1 MNVLLILGILL
12 TVLIATIA
20 TWYYYGDNF
29 QYFSTVDPVVKTQLK
44 KIISYNNNVTGLAK
58 IKAVPTQDIKNY
70 NVERELYELYY
81 TGIPD
86 TYDNDGNIIQ
96 GVKPNP
102 VKAIEFLTIIINS
115 LEGTEQDT
123 LDLARLYHYGMHDLE
138 ADIDKAESL
147 YNSMLKNYIT
157 DDARQKVGAA
167 LTDIRKIRTY
177 RWLNLPSDHDPT
189 RRVEQHAEPETILN
203 NQPYILRPAARI
215 NETMHNQPYVVR
227 PVRQVDDK
235 RDNKKYNDPQNVHD
249 SQVLGTIRHSLNNLK
264 KTTKMSK
271 NPIQSYNEI
280 KTYIGQL
287 KNSDKK
293 RDALISLEK
302 VIHNATPLSSLDTT
316 EGEALNLVWN
326 RINDFDT
333 ETSDNLKETL
343 FDELASMQEHG
354 TTVCSTGRFT
364 RIVDTLNGVDEAVS
378 IKPTYAVNEE
388 MLGRAAKIRGDM
400 LAEVDEVERGLLERG
415 TSSKQDEFDNKLKD
429 VIIKTL
435 HDEYVKTSIL
445 SNEKFRIETDKWIN
459 EI

>member
-1 MNVLLILGILL
+1 MNVFLILGILL
-12 TVLIATIA
+12 VVLVTTIA
-20 TWYYYGDNF
+20 LVYYYGDNF

-44 KIISYNNNVTGLAK
+44 KIDDYNNNVTVLTE
-58 IKAVPTQDIKNY
+58 IEAVPIEEKRSY
-70 NVERELYELYY
+70 NAERELYELYY

-86 TYDNDGNIIQ
+86 TYDNDGNIIP

-102 VKAIEFLTIIINS
+102 VKAIEFLTIVINS
-115 LEGTEQDT
+115 PEGTEQDT

-138 ADIDKAESL
+138 VDVDRAESV
-147 YNSMLKNYIT
+147 YNGMLRNYIT
-157 DDARQKVGAA
+157 DDTHQKVGAA
-167 LTDIRKIRTY
+167 LADIRKIRTY

-189 RRVEQHAEPETILN
+189 RRVEQRAEPETILN
-203 NQPYILRPAARI
+203 NQPYI
-215 NETMHNQPYVVR
+215 VR
-227 PVRQVDDK
+227 PVRPVEDK
-235 RDNKKYNDPQNVHD
+235 RDNKQYNDPQNVHD

-264 KTTKMSK
+264 KTIKLSK

-280 KTYIGQL
+280 KTYIGQM

-293 RDALISLEK
+293 RDALVSLEK
-302 VIHNATPLSSLDTT
+302 VIHNITPLSSLDTT

-326 RINDFDT
+326 RISGFDT

-400 LAEVDEVERGLLERG
+400 LAEVDEAERGLLERG
-415 TSSKQDEFDNKLKD
+415 TSSKQDEFDNKLKG

>member
-1 MNVLLILGILL
+1 MNVILIFGILL
-12 TVLIATIA
+12 AVLIATIA
-20 TWYYYGDNF
+20 LVYYYGNIF
-29 QYFSTVDPVVKTQLK
+29 QYFSTTDPVVKTQLK
-44 KIISYNNNVTGLAK
+44 KIDDYNNNITVLTE
-58 IKAVPTQDIKNY
+58 IEAVPIEEKRSYDA
-70 NVERELYELYY
+70 ERELYELYY

-86 TYDNDGNIIQ
+86 TYDNDGNIIP

-115 LEGTEQDT
+115 PEGTEQDT
-123 LDLARLYHYGMHDLE
+123 FDLAKLYHYGMHDLE
-138 ADIDKAESL
+138 VDIDKAEL
-147 YNSMLKNYIT
+147 VYNGMLRNYIT
-157 DDARQKVGAA
+157 DDTRQKVEAA
-167 LTDIRKIRTY
+167 LADIMKIRTY

-189 RRVEQHAEPETILN
+189 RRVEQHDEPETILN
-203 NQPYILRPAARI
+203 NQPYVVRPTARI
-215 NETMHNQPYVVR
+215 NETIHNQPYVVR

-264 KTTKMSK
+264 KTTKMEK
-271 NPIQSYNEI
+271 NLMQSYHEI
-280 KTYIGQL
+280 KTYIGQM

-293 RDALISLEK
+293 RDALVSLEK
-302 VIHNATPLSSLDTT
+302 VIHNIIPLSSLDTT
-316 EGEALNLVWN
+316 EGDALNLVWN
-326 RINDFDT
+326 RINGFDT

-343 FDELASMQEHG
+343 FEELASMQEHG
-354 TTVCSTGRFT
+354 STVCSTGRFT

-388 MLGRAAKIRGDM
+388 MLGRAAKIRGDV
-400 LAEVDEVERGLLERG
+400 LAEVDEVERDLLERG
-415 TSSKQDEFDNKLKD
+415 TSSKQDEFDNKLKG

-435 HDEYVKTSIL
+435 HDEYVKTSII